1 MKAWINGQVLEPDQ
15 ARVSALDHGLTVG
28 DGVFETLKFVDG
40 APFALTRH
48 LARLARSC
56 AAMGLPV
63 SISSS
68 CGRLWS
74 NCSRS
79 MQRRSGTLESVGC
92 GSRSLAGP
100 ATRVDARNGR
110 PAADPG
116 TVAGDPL
123 ASFHRRRP
131 RDLAPQRTLSHR
143 RRQEHLLRGERRRA
157 GSREIAWRLRGVVLN
172 TKGQLCEGTGSNVF
186 IERGGQ
192 LVTPPL
198 SSGCLAGVTREL
210 VLEWCDAEEQMITES
225 DLLSAAEV
233 ALTSS
238 TRDVHPV
245 HALDG
250 GPLVAPGPATLRAMT
265 AFTAGVKDDNDPWK
279 PALTRCC
286 FARRP
291 PRSTPTTEN
300 RRHAVRRS
308 DGRVRRNARGAG
320 ARQGDRRHRR
330 APTR

>member
-28 DGVFETLKFVDG
+28 DGVFETLKVVDG

-56 AAMGLPV
+56 AAMGLPAIDLELVRAAVVELLEVNAEEVRHAGV
-63 SISSS
+63 S
-68 CGRLWS
+68 RL
-74 NCSRS
+74 RITITGGPGPLGS
-79 MQRRSGTLESVGC
+79 MRGTADPTLI
-92 GSRSLAGP
+92 LALSP
-100 ATRVDARNGR
+100 ATPWPPSTAVALVTWRRNERSAIAGVKSTSY
-110 PAADPG
+110 AENV
-116 TVAGDPL
+116 VAL
-123 ASFHRRRP
+123 AHAKS
-131 RDLAPQRTLSHR
+131 
-143 RRQEHLLRGERRRA
+143 RGASEA
-157 GSREIAWRLRGVVLN
+157 LFLN

-265 AFTAGVKDDNDPWK
+265 AFTARVKDDNDP
-279 PALTRCC
+279 
-286 FARRP
+286 
-291 PRSTPTTEN
+291 
-300 RRHAVRRS
+300 
-308 DGRVRRNARGAG
+308 
-320 ARQGDRRHRR
+320 
-330 APTR
+330 